1 MRPQRIKKTYC
12 LRRDGPVC
20 MRLLEREDEVA
31 DEVANAIV
39 ARILP
44 PELEHLVD
52 AAEDGLGSFGS
63 GAGIGIGFPQPFQEV
78 GKAGFAPAKI
88 SKPAAPAACHCSS
101 VRRLRCGVRPSVATA
116 PNSSHAPMATCSGSR
131 SSSCGPALAFR
142 RSVT

>member
-63 GAGIGIGFPQPFQEV
+63 GAGIGIAFPQPFQEV
-78 GKAGFAPAKI
+78 GKPA
-88 SKPAAPAACHCSS
+88 S
-101 VRRLRCGVRPSVATA
+101 RRRRSRSRQRRQRATA
-116 PNSSHAPMATCSGSR
+116 
-131 SSSCGPALAFR
+131 R
-142 RSVT
+142 RSGA